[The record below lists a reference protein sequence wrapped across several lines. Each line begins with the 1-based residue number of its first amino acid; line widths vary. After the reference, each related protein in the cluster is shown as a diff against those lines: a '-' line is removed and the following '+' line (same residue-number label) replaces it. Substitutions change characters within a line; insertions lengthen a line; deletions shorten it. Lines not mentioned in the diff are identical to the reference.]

1 MQIKVR
7 LLQAELVG
15 TVRCAEAQATC
26 HCLQDKANMVIPTY
40 QKSPA
45 VMSYLQK
52 AGLQDQAME
61 FHRYPPSKFK
71 HKPEVPPRKNR

>member
-7 LLQAELVG
+7 LLQAKLVG
-15 TVRCAEAQATC
+15 KVRCTDAQATC
-26 HCLQDKANMVIPTY
+26 HCLQDKANILIPTY

-45 VMSYLQK
+45 VMSYLQT
-52 AGLQDQAME
+52 AGFQDQAME
-61 FHRYPPSKFK
+61 SHRYSLSKFK